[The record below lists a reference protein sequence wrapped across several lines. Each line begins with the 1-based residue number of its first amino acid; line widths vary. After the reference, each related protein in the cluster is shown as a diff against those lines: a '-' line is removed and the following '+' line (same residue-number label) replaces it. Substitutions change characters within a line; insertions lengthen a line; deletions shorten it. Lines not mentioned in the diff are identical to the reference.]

1 METHSGPCDLLGQEC
16 IGRPGSMK
24 DFLNYFNLLFF
35 HKAVII
41 DFLVVSLVKCKPEY
55 AYTFCSVPGQKYAC
69 FHRI

>member
-41 DFLVVSLVKCKPEY
+41 DFLVVSLVKYKPEY
-55 AYTFCSVPGQKYAC
+55 AYTFCSVPS
-69 FHRI
+69 